1 MSINTVISLSEDE
14 NAWLEVLAQKQQL
27 TIAEVIQQLIH
38 SHYKSFSAKKTP
50 KNQPINNLLT
60 ATANTWQQ
68 GDGLL
73 YQEKLRNEWR

>member
-38 SHYKSFSAKKTP
+38 SHYKSFSAKKAP
-50 KNQPINNLLT
+50 KKSTN
-60 ATANTWQQ
+60 
-68 GDGLL
+68 
-73 YQEKLRNEWR
+73 K